1 MYPTTED
8 VARLA
13 AGRETIPVAEAL
25 AAAVAEFEARTGWR
39 PFWAPLDD
47 VRTLSIPRADGD
59 VFQLPEPCQTVV
71 RVLSGTD
78 ELEFEPLSDGLRVM
92 GVSLSQW
99 VRGDLTAEVK
109 GGAYAACPA
118 DARMAILIRAAEIA
132 GLDLGTVDAA
142 KLSVGGLAVERDAL
156 TLFDRAC
163 MRHRRM
169 EL

>member
-25 AAAVAEFEARTGWR
+25 AAAIAEFEARTGWR
-39 PFWAPLDD
+39 PFWAPLDE
-47 VRTLSIPRADGD
+47 VRTLAIPRADGY
-59 VFQLPEPCQTVV
+59 VLQLPEPCQTVV

-99 VRGDLTAEVK
+99 VKGDLTAEVK
-109 GGAYAACPA
+109 GGAHAACPA
-118 DARMAILIRAAEIA
+118 DARMAILIRATEIA

-142 KLSVGGLAVERDAL
+142 KLSVGGISVERDAQ

-163 MRHRRM
+163 LRHRRM